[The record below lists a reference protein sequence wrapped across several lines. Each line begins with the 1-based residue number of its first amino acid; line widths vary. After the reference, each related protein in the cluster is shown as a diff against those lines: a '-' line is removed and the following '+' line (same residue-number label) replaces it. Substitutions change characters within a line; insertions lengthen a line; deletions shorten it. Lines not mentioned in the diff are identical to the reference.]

1 MQITASLVKEMRDRT
16 GLGMMECK
24 KALVEADGDIE
35 AAIDTMRKSGA
46 AKADKKVGRTAAEG
60 ALAFATSDRAAVL
73 LEVNCETDFVAKD
86 ENFTAFIGRL
96 ASLVLEQQPADIEG
110 LKQLDLDG
118 VPVEEARQQLVGRIG
133 ENIQLRRFVRR
144 STSAGLGHYLHG
156 HRIGVLVE
164 VDGGDEALWRDLAM
178 HIAASAP
185 LCVQESDIPA
195 EVLERERGIY
205 FAQAAESGKPEEI
218 QAKMVEGKVRK
229 FAAEQTLLG
238 QPFVKDPD
246 TTVGKLLQQA
256 GAQVL
261 SFDRLV
267 VGEGIEKEED
277 DFVAEVMKQAKA

>member
-1 MQITASLVKEMRDRT
+1 M
-16 GLGMMECK
+16 
-24 KALVEADGDIE
+24 
-35 AAIDTMRKSGA
+35 
-46 AKADKKVGRTAAEG
+46 
-60 ALAFATSDRAAVL
+60 
-73 LEVNCETDFVAKD
+73 
-86 ENFTAFIGRL
+86 
-96 ASLVLEQQPADIEG
+96 
-110 LKQLDLDG
+110 
-118 VPVEEARQQLVGRIG
+118 
-133 ENIQLRRFVRR
+133 RR
-144 STSAGLGHYLHG
+144 SSGAGLGHYLHG

-164 VDGGDEALWRDLAM
+164 VEGGDEALWRDLAM

-205 FAQAAESGKPEEI
+205 FAQAAESGKPEDI

-238 QPFVKDPD
+238 QAFVKDPD